1 MFNTAEA
8 AKQILTDTQLFPKL
22 PLTYNLTVPLLGKG
36 LVTSEGKIWKD
47 HRRLLTPLFHF
58 NNLKNNIPVLNTFI
72 RKDLDKIQH
81 GIKASKNGGKYCHI
95 ESLVKYS
102 DLTIFFSS

>member
-22 PLTYNLTVPLLGKG
+22 PMTYNLIEPLLGKG
-36 LVTSEGKIWKD
+36 LVTSNGQTWKD

-58 NNLKNNIPVLNTFI
+58 NILRSSIPILNDFI
-72 RKDLDKIQH
+72 LKDLDKLH
-81 GIKASKNGGKYCHI
+81 NGIKNSKSGGNY
-95 ESLVKYS
+95 
-102 DLTIFFSS
+102 

>member
-22 PLTYNLTVPLLGKG
+22 PLTYNLTEPLLGKG
-36 LVTSEGKIWKD
+36 LVTSEGKVWKD

-58 NNLKNNIPVLNTFI
+58 NNLKNNVPVLNASI
-72 RKDLDKIQH
+72 RKALNEVQKEIS
-81 GIKASKNGGKYCHI
+81 ASKTGGKFKAAIYNPCL
-95 ESLVKYS
+95 SL
-102 DLTIFFSS
+102 DRI

>member
-22 PLTYNLTVPLLGKG
+22 PMTYALIEPVLGKG
-36 LVTSEGKIWKD
+36 LVTSEGKVWKD

-58 NNLKNNIPVLNTFI
+58 NNLKNNVVVINDFI
-72 RKDLDKIQH
+72 RKDLDKIQRE
-81 GIKASKNGGKYCHI
+81 IRTSKNGGNYI
-95 ESLVKYS
+95 
-102 DLTIFFSS
+102 TP